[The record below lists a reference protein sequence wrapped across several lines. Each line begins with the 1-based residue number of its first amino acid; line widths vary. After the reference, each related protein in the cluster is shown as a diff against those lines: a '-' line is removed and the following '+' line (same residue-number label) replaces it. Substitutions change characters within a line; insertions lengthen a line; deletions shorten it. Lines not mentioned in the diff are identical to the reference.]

1 MRKLIT
7 TFTGTKALVTI
18 KYSSNL
24 DEYVC
29 RLYLIGN
36 DEVIGEYFTEDLG
49 DALQTSRAM
58 FNKAEN
64 ATKIS

>member
-1 MRKLIT
+1 MSKRIT
-7 TFTGTKALVTI
+7 TFTGTKSLVNI
-18 KYSSNL
+18 RYQSDL

-36 DEVIGEYFTEDLG
+36 DEVIGEYFTEDLS
-49 DALQTSRAM
+49 DALQTGEAM